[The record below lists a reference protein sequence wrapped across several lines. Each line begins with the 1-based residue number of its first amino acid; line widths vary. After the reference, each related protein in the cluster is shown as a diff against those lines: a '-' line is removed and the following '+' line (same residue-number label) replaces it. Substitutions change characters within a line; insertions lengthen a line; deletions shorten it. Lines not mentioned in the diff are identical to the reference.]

1 MASLASVGGMRHLNI
16 HEYQSKMLMDKHG
29 VKIQRW
35 RLAESVDDVKKAVK
49 DLGTVHSLVV
59 SRTDARALSRS
70 RSRVLTGS
78 RTDSRGHVL
87 VCDEYVVK
95 AQIHAGGRGK
105 GVFSN
110 GYKGGVRVC
119 STAADAIEAASN
131 MLGNTLVTKQ
141 TGPDGV
147 PVRKVL
153 PSHPPMAT
161 VACALLS
168 VACRGPFLLTLLR
181 TLQVMIVESID
192 FSRELYFAILLD
204 RAFNGPVMVVSP
216 KGGMDIEAVAEETPD
231 EIFKVPIDINKG
243 PEQAQLEYLAS
254 KLNFTGKG
262 IQTAAL
268 QMKRIYDLF
277 SHSDATMVEVNPL
290 VERTNGDGMA
300 LPFEWIDRSIL

>member
-49 DLGTVHSLVV
+49 DLGTVYSLGRV
-59 SRTDARALSRS
+59 SRTDALSLSLSCTHWLSRW
-70 RSRVLTGS
+70 L
-78 RTDSRGHVL
+78 SRGHVL

-153 PSHPPMAT
+153 PLAPAHGHRCLCL
-161 VACALLS
+161 VVCRLS
-168 VACRGPFLLTLLR
+168 W
-181 TLQVMIVESID
+181 
-192 FSRELYFAILLD
+192 AILLTPS
-204 RAFNGPVMVVSP
+204 RAY
-216 KGGMDIEAVAEETPD
+216 A
-231 EIFKVPIDINKG
+231 
-243 PEQAQLEYLAS
+243 
-254 KLNFTGKG
+254 
-262 IQTAAL
+262 
-268 QMKRIYDLF
+268 RC
-277 SHSDATMVEVNPL
+277 
-290 VERTNGDGMA
+290 R
-300 LPFEWIDRSIL
+300 

>member
-49 DLGTVHSLVV
+49 DLGTVYSLGRV
-59 SRTDARALSRS
+59 SRTDALSLSLSCTHWLSRW
-70 RSRVLTGS
+70 L
-78 RTDSRGHVL
+78 SRGHVL

-300 LPFEWIDRSIL
+300 LPFEWMDRSIL